1 MNKIIKEN
9 ENYFVIYESG
19 LKDSIEK
26 IFEEKKKGKFHI
38 KLKENNESNR
48 IYIEKNKVDNSIKE
62 KGYFEFESKSIDSK
76 RILSNW
82 RSRLNEEEL
91 KELESIEKRFNE
103 LKEIGMNR
111 KVKSKEEILQEEIE
125 RMKKEIEELKKLKN

>member
-19 LKDSIEK
+19 LKERIEK
-26 IFEEKKKGKFHI
+26 ILNEKKKGKFHLE
-38 KLKENNESNR
+38 LKDDNESNR
-48 IYIEKNKVDNSIKE
+48 KYIEKSKVDKSIEE
-62 KGYFEFESKSIDSK
+62 KGYFEFESKSNDSK

-82 RSRLNEEEL
+82 KSRLNKEEL
-91 KELESIEKRFNE
+91 EELENIEKRINE

-111 KVKSKEEILQEEIE
+111 KVKSKEEILKEEIE
-125 RMKKEIEELKKLKN
+125 RMRKEIEELRKLKN